1 MIDQICWLIS
11 HYYVY
16 YMHVI
21 FTIDH
26 IQQKWHEGEKKGII
40 IKVTLEEGIKREI
53 KMSPSK

>member
-1 MIDQICWLIS
+1 MINQICWLIR
-11 HYYVY
+11 HYHVY

-26 IQQKWHEGEKKGII
+26 IHKNDMKVKKRVSLS
-40 IKVTLEEGIKREI
+40 KPLLKEGIKREI